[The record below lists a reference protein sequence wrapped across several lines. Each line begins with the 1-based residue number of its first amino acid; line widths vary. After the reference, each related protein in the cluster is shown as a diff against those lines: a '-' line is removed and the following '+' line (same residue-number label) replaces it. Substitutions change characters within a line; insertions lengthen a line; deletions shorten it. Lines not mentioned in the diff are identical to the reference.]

1 MPEQLRPVL
10 DDLRVHL
17 AGIYGERFAGLWLY
31 GSQARGEGSPES
43 DVDLLLFL
51 DHAEEPA
58 SEIDNLTPLLAEIN
72 LRSGTLFS
80 ILPVTT
86 REFNEAR
93 GPFWTT
99 VRREGVAA

>member
-93 GPFWTT
+93 GPF
-99 VRREGVAA
+99 